1 MRKMLVCALMFAI
14 AGSIFFVVGKEI
26 QREEQSG
33 AQATDSKPSNDQIE
47 VKTDRFSGVT
57 TVKLKPLV
65 VLDKQ
70 DHQLT
75 IEIETKLG
83 EKSRFE
89 SEKEDVKAETWFRS
103 QATFLVDFGDQEV
116 HFLIDEKPLDLG
128 RAMGGLDTGVDKSN
142 LKPGFRSSQSF
153 VSIFSRSDLERFS
166 KARRIDMRLGSI
178 ELTLSQPVMAILRD
192 YANQVLAQHK
202 IASEKKQ

>member
-1 MRKMLVCALMFAI
+1 MRQILVCALMFVI
-14 AGSIFFVVGKEI
+14 ASSIFFVVGKER
-26 QREEQSG
+26 QREEKGG
-33 AQATDSKPSNDQIE
+33 AQATDARQANDQVE

-57 TVKLKPLV
+57 TVKLKPQV
-65 VLDKQ
+65 ILDKP
-70 DHQLT
+70 DHQMT
-75 IEIETKLG
+75 IEMETKLG
-83 EKSRFE
+83 EKGKFE
-89 SEKEDVKAETWFRS
+89 SEKEDLKAESWLRS
-103 QATFLVDFGDQEV
+103 QATYLVDFADQEL
-116 HFLIDEKPLDLG
+116 HFLIDEKPMDRG
-128 RAMGGLDTGVDKSN
+128 RAMGGLDTGVDKSK

-166 KARRIDMRLGSI
+166 KAKRIDMRLGSI